1 MIADA
6 ISRAE
11 TLNNKEVIDYLIRDI
26 KYGSCF
32 LIFTKH
38 IKVQSI
44 FDPMALSRLSP
55 CYLKC
60 ICSQITDFLGV
71 LKMIHIYK
79 SWHINQY

>member
-11 TLNNKEVIDYLIRDI
+11 TLNNKEVLIDYLIRDI

-32 LIFTKH
+32 FIFTKH

-60 ICSQITDFLGV
+60 ICFPNHGL
-71 LKMIHIYK
+71 
-79 SWHINQY
+79 SWCFKNDTYL

>member
-32 LIFTKH
+32 FIFTKH

-44 FDPMALSRLSP
+44 FDPMAYHV
-55 CYLKC
+55 YLLV
-60 ICSQITDFLGV
+60 T
-71 LKMIHIYK
+71 
-79 SWHINQY
+79 